1 MFSSLTTIVAV
12 SLVLGLIVFIH
23 ELGHFLAAKAFRV
36 RVNTFSLGFGKRLIG
51 FRRGDTDY
59 RLSLLPLGGYVK
71 MAGES
76 PEDSRTGAPDEFM
89 SKPRWQRFIIALA
102 GPAMNIGLAIGL
114 LVPVYMYRFPKNSYL
129 DQAAVVAAVQPD
141 SPAAQAGI
149 QPHDT
154 ILSFDGVQHPTWE
167 QLMLR
172 ADISADHAVAVE
184 VQRGQEVVRTRLT
197 PRSNGPD
204 AEPSLGMIPVETT
217 QVDLVAPGSPAERA
231 GVKPGDSLVAVNGQ
245 PVLRTED
252 LLHSLQETAG
262 HPVTL
267 RVQRGAQQQD
277 LSVTPVRMN
286 VPGQPEAWMIGVQ
299 LRPLV
304 EFVHLS
310 FGQAVHQSLLQ
321 NREGSLLI
329 LDLLGKLVSH
339 KASLNTLQGPIS
351 IVRLTSQAAS
361 QPTISPLLWVTS
373 VISLNL
379 GIMNLLPIPILDGGM
394 IVFLLIEGILRRDIS
409 LRIKERV
416 YQAGFAFLIVLMT
429 FVFYNDIVNSF
440 LRHGK
445 G

>member
-1 MFSSLTTIVAV
+1 MLSSLTTIIAV

-23 ELGHFLAAKAFRV
+23 ELGHFLAAKAFKV
-36 RVNTFSLGFGKRLIG
+36 RVHTFSLGFGRRLVG

-71 MAGES
+71 MAGENA
-76 PEDSRTGAPDEFM
+76 EDTRTGAPDEFM

-102 GPAMNIGLAIGL
+102 GPMMNIMLAIGL
-114 LVPVYMYRFPKNSYL
+114 LIPVYMYRFPKNSYL
-129 DQAAVVAAVQPD
+129 DHAAVVAAVRPG
-141 SPAAQAGI
+141 SPAAAAGI
-149 QPHDT
+149 QPKDT
-154 ILSFDGVQHPTWE
+154 IVGFDGVQHPTWE
-167 QLMLR
+167 QLILR
-172 ADISADHAVAVE
+172 ADISVDHAVAVE
-184 VQRGQEVVRTRLT
+184 LQRGGQVVETRLT
-197 PRSNGPD
+197 PLSNGPD
-204 AEPSLGMIPVETT
+204 AEPSLGLVPVENT

-231 GVKPGDSLVAVNGQ
+231 GVKPGDSLLAVNGK

-252 LLHSLQETAG
+252 LLQSLQTTAG
-262 HPVTL
+262 QAVTL
-267 RVQRGAQQQD
+267 RVQRGAEQRD

-286 VPGQPEAWMIGVQ
+286 LAGQPEAWMIGVQ
-299 LRPLV
+299 LRPMV
-304 EFVHLS
+304 EFVHLP
-310 FGQAVHQSLLQ
+310 FRQALHQSLLQ

-329 LDLLGKLVSH
+329 LNLLGKLVSH

-440 LRHGK
+440 IRHGK